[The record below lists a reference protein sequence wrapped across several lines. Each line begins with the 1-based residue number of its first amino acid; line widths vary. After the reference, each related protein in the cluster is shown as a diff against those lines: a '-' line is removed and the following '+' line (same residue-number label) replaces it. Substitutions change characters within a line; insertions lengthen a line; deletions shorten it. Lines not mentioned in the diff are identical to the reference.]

1 VSCLGVFEE
10 DVLTQAPL
18 SKSKLSPLNEI
29 LQTVPHLSHDEMLEL
44 IAYLAQQARQTER
57 SQEIYYW
64 RDIAG
69 IAPDLMKGQDA
80 QEWISQVRQEWDRDQ
95 P

>member
-1 VSCLGVFEE
+1 M
-10 DVLTQAPL
+10 TKAIR
-18 SKSKLSPLNEI
+18 LSPLNEI
-29 LQTVPHLSHDEMLEL
+29 LQAVPRLSRAELLEL
-44 IAYLAQQARQTER
+44 IAYLAQLARQTDVT
-57 SQEIYYW
+57 QETYYW

-80 QEWISQVRQEWDRDQ
+80 QEWVNKVRQEWDRDR

>member
-1 VSCLGVFEE
+1 
-10 DVLTQAPL
+10 
-18 SKSKLSPLNEI
+18 
-29 LQTVPHLSHDEMLEL
+29 MLEL
-44 IAYLAQQARQTER
+44 IAYLAQHARQKEGT
-57 SQEIYYW
+57 QETYYW

-80 QEWISQVRQEWDRDQ
+80 QEWISQVRQEWKREQ

>member
-1 VSCLGVFEE
+1 MIETPS
-10 DVLTQAPL
+10 A
-18 SKSKLSPLNEI
+18 KSKLSPLNEI
-29 LQTVPHLSHDEMLEL
+29 LQTVPRLSHSELLEL
-44 IAYLAQQARQTER
+44 IAYLAQQARQTDVN
-57 SQEIYYW
+57 QEPYYW

-80 QEWISQVRQEWDRDQ
+80 QEWVNKVRQEWDRDR